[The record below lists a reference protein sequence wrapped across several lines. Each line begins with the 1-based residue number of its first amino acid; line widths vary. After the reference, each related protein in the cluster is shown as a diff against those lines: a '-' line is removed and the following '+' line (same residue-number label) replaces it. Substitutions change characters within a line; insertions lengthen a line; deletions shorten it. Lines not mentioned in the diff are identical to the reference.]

1 MKMKKIVAVAV
12 MTLGLAAATQPAFAA
27 VNRAS
32 LRNSIRERLLA
43 TISRFTRFTG
53 KVSSPPKIKSF
64 TGTLTITKAD
74 KTVVTIKS
82 GDPIPQLGAG
92 DTINVVSGTADLTIG
107 GNDVTAGTGSNL
119 NVTGN
124 GVTLESGSATFG
136 GQPLAQ
142 GGTVTDSTTPPSTQI
157 VTGGNTPPPPP
168 PSQQKAVVSPST
180 P

>member
-12 MTLGLAAATQPAFAA
+12 MTLGLVAATQPAFAA
-27 VNRAS
+27 VNRET
-32 LRNSIRERLLA
+32 LRNLLRNRILSA
-43 TISRFTRFTG
+43 ISRFGGSRG
-53 KVSSPPKIKSF
+53 SSAPKIKSF

-92 DTINVVSGTADLTIG
+92 DAINVVSGTADLTIG
-107 GNDVTAGTGSNL
+107 GNDVTAGSGSNL

-124 GVTLESGSATFG
+124 GVTLVTGSATFG
-136 GQPLAQ
+136 GQPLTQ
-142 GGTVTDSTTPPSTQI
+142 GGTVTDTSTPPSTHI
-157 VTGGNTPPPPP
+157 VTGGNSQQQAPPPPP
-168 PSQQKAVVSPST
+168 PSQNNSPST